1 MHYTASMFEQC
12 LYFNTTSLAR
22 QLEREWTKAFK
33 PFGLTPSQAFMLRV
47 VLDKAAL
54 LQSELALE
62 MNISRPTAT
71 RGLDGLERL
80 GLIKRLASM
89 KDGRE
94 QEIHPTKKAID
105 MKNAINAASGDVT
118 RRLKKVLGENHF
130 EDVVGRVRGISS
142 ALKG

>member
-1 MHYTASMFEQC
+1 MFEQC

-22 QLEREWTKAFK
+22 KLEREWTSAFK

-47 VLDKAAL
+47 VLDKAPL
-54 LQSELALE
+54 LQSELARE

-80 GLIKRLASM
+80 GLIKRLASE

-94 QEIHPTKKAID
+94 QEIHPTKKAIE
-105 MKNAINAASGDVT
+105 MKDAINAASGAVT
-118 RRLKKVLGENHF
+118 KRLKKVLGTNHF
-130 EDVVGRVRGISS
+130 EDVVGQLRGISS
-142 ALKG
+142 ALK

>member
-1 MHYTASMFEQC
+1 MFEQC

-22 QLEREWTKAFK
+22 QLEREWTSAFK

-47 VLDKAAL
+47 VLDKTPL
-54 LQSELALE
+54 LQSELAAE

-80 GLIKRLASM
+80 GLIKRVTSE

-94 QEIHPTKKAID
+94 QEIHPAKKALE
-105 MKNAINAASGDVT
+105 MKDAINAASGAVT
-118 RRLKKVLGENHF
+118 KRLKKVLGTNHF
-130 EDVVGRVRGISS
+130 EEVVGQLRGISS
-142 ALKG
+142 ALK

>member
-1 MHYTASMFEQC
+1 MFEQC

-22 QLEREWTKAFK
+22 QLEREWTSAFK
-33 PFGLTPSQAFMLRV
+33 PFGLTPSQAFTLRV
-47 VLDKAAL
+47 VLDKAPL

-80 GLIKRLASM
+80 GLIKRVTSE

-94 QEIHPTKKAID
+94 QEIHPTKKAIE
-105 MKNAINAASGDVT
+105 MKDAINAASGAVT
-118 RRLKKVLGENHF
+118 KRLKKVLGTNHF
-130 EDVVGRVRGISS
+130 EDVVGLLRGIRS
-142 ALKG
+142 ALKE

>member
-1 MHYTASMFEQC
+1 MFEQC

-22 QLEREWTKAFK
+22 QLEREWTNAFK

-47 VLDKAAL
+47 VLDKAPL

-71 RGLDGLERL
+71 RGLDGLEKL
-80 GLIKRLASM
+80 GLIKRLTSE

-94 QEIHPTKKAID
+94 QEIHPTKRAVD
-105 MKNAINAASGDVT
+105 MKDAINAASGAIT
-118 RRLKKVLGENHF
+118 KRLKKVLGTNHF
-130 EDVVGRVRGISS
+130 EDVVGQLRVISS
-142 ALKG
+142 ALK

>member
-1 MHYTASMFEQC
+1 MFEQC

-22 QLEREWTKAFK
+22 QLEREWASAFK

-47 VLDKAAL
+47 ILDRTPL

-80 GLIKRLASM
+80 GLVKRLASER
-89 KDGRE
+89 DGRE
-94 QEIHPTKKAID
+94 QEIHPTKKAVE
-105 MKNAINAASGDVT
+105 MKDAINAASGAVT
-118 RRLKKVLGENHF
+118 KRLKKVLGNNHF
-130 EDVVGRVRGISS
+130 ENVVGQLRGISS
-142 ALKG
+142 ALK

>member
-1 MHYTASMFEQC
+1 MFEQC

-22 QLEREWTKAFK
+22 QLEREWTSAFK
-33 PFGLTPSQAFMLRV
+33 PFGLTTSQAFMLRV
-47 VLDKAAL
+47 VLDKAPL

-80 GLIKRLASM
+80 GLIKRLASE

-94 QEIHPTKKAID
+94 QEIHPTKKAVELKD
-105 MKNAINAASGDVT
+105 AINAASGAVT
-118 RRLKKVLGENHF
+118 KRLKKVLRTNHF
-130 EDVVGRVRGISS
+130 EGVVGQLRGICS
-142 ALKG
+142 ALKE

>member
-1 MHYTASMFEQC
+1 MFEQC

-22 QLEREWTKAFK
+22 QLEREWTGAFK

-47 VLDKAAL
+47 VLDKAPL
-54 LQSELALE
+54 LQSELASE

-80 GLIKRLASM
+80 SLIKRASSQ

-94 QEIHPTKKAID
+94 QEIHPTKKAIE
-105 MKNAINAASGDVT
+105 MKDAINAASGAVT
-118 RRLKKVLGENHF
+118 KRLKKVLGTNHF
-130 EDVVGRVRGISS
+130 EDVVGQLRGISS
-142 ALKG
+142 ALK

>member
-1 MHYTASMFEQC
+1 MFEQC

-22 QLEREWTKAFK
+22 QLEREWASAFK

-47 VLDKAAL
+47 VLDRAPL

-71 RGLDGLERL
+71 RALDGLERL
-80 GLIKRLASM
+80 ALIKRVSSE

-94 QEIHPTKKAID
+94 QEIHPTKKAMEIKD
-105 MKNAINAASGDVT
+105 AINAASWTVT
-118 RRLKKVLGENHF
+118 KRLKKVLGTKHF
-130 EDVVGRVRGISS
+130 EDVVGQLRGISS
-142 ALKG
+142 ALK